1 MKIARVKVA
10 GNNDLVP
17 VPITSS
23 EKPLIKKEIER
34 KWQTLVDLMAKVIGV
49 PSGLIMK
56 LDESSIEVFLKSRQ
70 KENPYHEH
78 EQADLATG
86 LYCETVVGKRTSL
99 IVPNARED
107 PEWKDNPDVKLKMIS
122 YLGFPIVWPDGEV
135 FGTLCVLDNKKN
147 KYSDLYI
154 ELMLQFREVLELDLK
169 ILLERD
175 YLKKQNLSK
184 ELILREIHHRVKNNF
199 NAIISFLRLKSRKK
213 SDLAETLKE
222 IEFKIKTLSMV
233 HEKIFKGSGYKRL
246 KLPDYISELAQ
257 YIVSSYKPFKV
268 KLDIQIDDF
277 MINLTQVIPL
287 GMLINELMVNSI
299 KHAFDN
305 QPNPRITI
313 EMSVKDKNRL
323 FMIYK
328 DNGRGFPKGFKPEKT
343 DTLGFQII
351 RSLTKEMDGDFSV
364 ISDGG
369 VKYDFSFT
377 LPGHPD

>member
-1 MKIARVKVA
+1 
-10 GNNDLVP
+10 
-17 VPITSS
+17 
-23 EKPLIKKEIER
+23 
-34 KWQTLVDLMAKVIGV
+34 
-49 PSGLIMK
+49 
-56 LDESSIEVFLKSRQ
+56 
-70 KENPYHEH
+70 
-78 EQADLATG
+78 
-86 LYCETVVGKRTSL
+86 
-99 IVPNARED
+99 
-107 PEWKDNPDVKLKMIS
+107 
-122 YLGFPIVWPDGEV
+122 
-135 FGTLCVLDNKKN
+135 
-147 KYSDLYI
+147 
-154 ELMLQFREVLELDLK
+154 
-169 ILLERD
+169 
-175 YLKKQNLSK
+175 
-184 ELILREIHHRVKNNF
+184 
-199 NAIISFLRLKSRKK
+199 
-213 SDLAETLKE
+213 
-222 IEFKIKTLSMV
+222 MV